1 MLARAEVSP
10 DVQCVYAALS
20 ILGAVFEAMPRGV
33 GISRV
38 TRRTKPSVKSSEVVM
53 MVGCQEDAGQFGN
66 RGLEPCGRRAFF
78 RSRCGEGKNFESHK
92 IPNSLPDAV
101 HPNWTL
107 SRSHA
112 THPLRALSF
121 V

>member
-66 RGLEPCGRRAFF
+66 RGLEPCGRRAFLSQQMWGREKF
-78 RSRCGEGKNFESHK
+78 R
-92 IPNSLPDAV
+92 IPQN
-101 HPNWTL
+101 TKL
-107 SRSHA
+107 S
-112 THPLRALSF
+112 P
-121 V
+121 